1 MTVTCDDVVASG
13 PKPLGCVPWRAPRLP
28 KQLNSV
34 TVIETQNGPGARA

>member
-13 PKPLGCVPWRAPRLP
+13 PKPQGCVPWRALRLP

-34 TVIETQNGPGARA
+34 TDTVIETVSH